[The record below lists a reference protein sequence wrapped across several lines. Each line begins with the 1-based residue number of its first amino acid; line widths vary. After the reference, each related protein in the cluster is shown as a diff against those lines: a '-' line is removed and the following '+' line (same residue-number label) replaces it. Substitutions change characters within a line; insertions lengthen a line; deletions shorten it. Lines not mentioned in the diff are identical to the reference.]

1 MGHTNETN
9 NLHLPQFVAND
20 KPTFLG
26 DINGA
31 MLAID
36 NAYGTISAEATG
48 AATTAQNA
56 ATAAAGA
63 VETAS
68 GAVATAQQAA
78 TDATA
83 AEGVA
88 NTAAATA
95 NNAQSTAV
103 LAKSTAD
110 TAAADAAEAKAA
122 AIKGS
127 VSVTAD
133 GVKTYGALLNELAL
147 LVDFTKVDVK
157 TTLSIGLT
165 FLAISSKS
173 GDDTT
178 LTFGSSYIATDDSHI
193 AFSEAEV
200 SKRTGENS
208 IFERVTI
215 TFSGSSISHSNLS
228 SQVPPVD
235 TVIEINY

>member
-9 NLHLPQFVAND
+9 NLHLPQFVATD

-48 AATTAQNA
+48 AASTAQTA
-56 ATAAAGA
+56 ATAAASA

-78 TDATA
+78 TDATSA
-83 AEGVA
+83 AGVA

-110 TAAADAAEAKAA
+110 AAAADAAEAKAA
-122 AIKGS
+122 AIPGS

-133 GVKTYGALLNELAL
+133 GVKTLSVLLTELA
-147 LVDFTKVDVK
+147 DGIDTAKITGKSYINQNGNIFHAEWIDVNAFYFSNCNLNATTYARAIYKAIK
-157 TTLSIGLT
+157 TGGNPS
-165 FLAISSKS
+165 LAISANMEAS
-173 GDDTT
+173 GT
-178 LTFGSSYIATDDSHI
+178 
-193 AFSEAEV
+193 
-200 SKRTGENS
+200 
-208 IFERVTI
+208 TI
-215 TFSGSSISHSNLS
+215 TDISAN
-228 SQVPPVD
+228 VPAAA
-235 TVIEINY
+235 TTITLYY